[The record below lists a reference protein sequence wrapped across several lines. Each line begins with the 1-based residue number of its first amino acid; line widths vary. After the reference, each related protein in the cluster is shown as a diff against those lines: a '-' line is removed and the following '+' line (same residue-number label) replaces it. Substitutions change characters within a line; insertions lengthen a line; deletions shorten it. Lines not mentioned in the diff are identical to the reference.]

1 MKQASFSAA
10 MKHKKVTDALN
21 EISDKYLMEAAGSG
35 KRKLS
40 PWLGTVAAIL
50 AIALLWGFGV
60 APYMKAPSN
69 TPSLSVPD
77 TAPSATNPPVITPY
91 EPFNGEKTPLELP
104 QSNTPYL
111 LSAPSYPKMAGYGT
125 NYYYNSK
132 RNIHST
138 QAGYADSL
146 AGYFEGIMREGLAN
160 TEENAV
166 LSPVN
171 IYLAL
176 AMLAETTSGNSRQ
189 QILDLLGLD
198 SIKALREQ
206 AEQVWRANYWNDGLS
221 TSILAS
227 SLWLS
232 DSLSYNESVVK
243 TLAEN
248 YYASVFRGQM
258 GSKALDTAL
267 QDWLDTCTG
276 NLLSDYAKEATLDK
290 ETVMALATAIYYQV
304 EWQDGFSKWANT
316 EDLFYA
322 PTEEKTVTYMNSRRL
337 QFYYWGEGYS
347 AVCLPLKNNDKMWL
361 ILPDEGKAPADLLV
375 DGTVLNELL
384 NGTAENKT
392 LFVNLALPKFD
403 ISANYFLKNTLAKLG
418 ITDVFSGATANFSG
432 LISGIEA
439 RPYVS
444 DINHAARVTIDEEG
458 VTAAAYTLI
467 LVAGAA
473 APSPDQLEVDFV
485 LDRPFLFVVE
495 SNKGLPLFTGI
506 VNNP

>member
-1 MKQASFSAA
+1 

-21 EISDKYLMEAAGSG
+21 EISDKYLMEAAGSS

-50 AIALLWGFGV
+50 AIALLWSFGV

-77 TAPSATNPPVITPY
+77 TTPSATNPPVITPY

-138 QAGYADSL
+138 QPGFADSL
-146 AGYFEGIMREGLAN
+146 SSYFEGIIREGL
-160 TEENAV
+160 TSSDQNAV
-166 LSPVN
+166 ISPVN

-176 AMLAETTSGNSRQ
+176 AMLAETAQGNSRQ
-189 QILDLLGLD
+189 QILDLMGLD
-198 SIKALREQ
+198 SIEALRQQ
-206 AEQVWRANYWNDGLS
+206 ADQVWRSSYWNDGLS

-232 DSLSYNESVVK
+232 DSLSYNESVVN

-248 YYASVFRGQM
+248 YYASVFQGKM
-258 GSKALDTAL
+258 GSPELDAAL
-267 QDWLDTCTG
+267 QGWLDTCTG
-276 NLLSDYAKEATLDK
+276 KLLSNYAKDATLDE
-290 ETVMALATAIYYQV
+290 ETILALATTIYYQV
-304 EWQDGFSKWANT
+304 EWADGFFEQLNT
-316 EDLFYA
+316 EDLFHT
-322 PTEEKTVTYMNSRRL
+322 PKGEKTVTYMNDRSL
-337 QFYYWGEGYS
+337 QSYYWGEGYS
-347 AVCLPLKNNDKMWL
+347 AVCLFLKNNDRMWL
-361 ILPDEGKAPADLLV
+361 ILPDEGKTPADLLA
-375 DGTVLNELL
+375 DGTALKELL
-384 NGTAENKT
+384 SDTAQQKT

-403 ISANYFLKNTLAKLG
+403 ISANYYLKSALSNLG
-418 ITDVFSGATANFSG
+418 ITDVFSPIKADFSS

-439 RPYVS
+439 KPYVS
-444 DINHAARVTIDEEG
+444 EVNHAARVAIDEKG

-467 LVAGAA
+467 LLAGAA
-473 APSPDQLEVDFV
+473 APSPDQLEIDFV
-485 LDRPFLFVVE
+485 LDRPFLFVIE
-495 SNKGLPLFTGI
+495 GQNNLPLFTGI

>member
-1 MKQASFSAA
+1 
-10 MKHKKVTDALN
+10 MKHKKLSDALD
-21 EISDKYLMEAAGSG
+21 EISQRYLEEASAP
-35 KRKLS
+35 KKKV
-40 PWLGTVAAIL
+40 PYWLGAVAAVL

-60 APYMKAPSN
+60 APLLRGDEGN
-69 TPSLSVPD
+69 PSLSVPD
-77 TAPSATNPPVITPY
+77 TTPPATIPNTPAY
-91 EPFNGEKTPLELP
+91 SPFTGEKEPLDLP
-104 QSNTPYL
+104 TSNTPYL

-125 NYYYNSK
+125 DYYFSSK
-132 RNIHST
+132 RSIHNT
-138 QAGYADSL
+138 QPGFADSL
-146 AGYFEGIMREGLAN
+146 SSYFEGIIRESL
-160 TEENAV
+160 TSTDENAV
-166 LSPVN
+166 ISPVN

-176 AMLAETTSGNSRQ
+176 AMLAETTDGNSRQ
-189 QILDLLGLD
+189 QILDLMGLE
-198 SIKALREQ
+198 SITSLRQQ
-206 AEQVWRANYWNDGLS
+206 ADQVWRAHYWNDGLS

-232 DSLSYNESVVK
+232 DSLSYNESIVN
-243 TLAEN
+243 TLADD
-248 YYASVFRGQM
+248 YYASVFRGEM
-258 GSKALDTAL
+258 GSNALNAAL

-304 EWQDGFSKWANT
+304 EWQDGFFEQLNT
-316 EDLFYA
+316 EDIFHT

-337 QFYYWGEGYS
+337 QSYFWGEGYS
-347 AVCLPLKNNDKMWL
+347 AVCLPLKNNDIMWL
-361 ILPDEGKAPADLLV
+361 ILPDEDKTPADLLA

-384 NGTAENKT
+384 NGAAENKT